1 MTTHIRSTAP
11 GGIYLAT
18 KMHQPTLL
26 VDGDPIVYKAA
37 ACAEE
42 ELDFDPELTVITG
55 DFKTGRRVV
64 TQAINDLLTRFD
76 TSELVLYFTS
86 PTNFRKEVCE
96 TYKGNRTKRKPC
108 GYKKLKNWAMATWP
122 SEQIEGLE
130 ADDALGIAATSGKF
144 ERFVLCSPDKD
155 LEQFAC
161 RIWNGKEEFTQTTE
175 AAELKRW
182 MQSLTG
188 DSTDGYKGVPQ
199 CGPKKAEAILKKVK
213 DGKYYEAVLKTY
225 IEAGLTE
232 ADALSNIRLATI
244 LSTDDWDAEKQKPI
258 LFTP

>member
-1 MTTHIRSTAP
+1 MI
-11 GGIYLAT
+11 
-18 KMHQPTLL
+18 LL

-37 ACAEE
+37 AAAEE
-42 ELDFDPELTVITG
+42 ELDFDPELTIITG
-55 DFKTGRRVV
+55 NFTSGKRVV

-76 TSELVLYFTS
+76 ATKLILYFTS
-86 PTNFRKEVCE
+86 TTNFRKEVCE

-108 GYKKLKNWAMATWP
+108 GYKKLKKWAMATWK
-122 SEQIEGLE
+122 SEQVDGLE
-130 ADDALGIAATSGKF
+130 ADDLLGIAATSGKYK
-144 ERFVLCSPDKD
+144 RFVLCSPDKD

-161 RIWNGKEEFTQTTE
+161 RIWNGKEEFTQTPE

-188 DSTDGYKGVPQ
+188 DATDGYKGVPQ

-225 IEAGLTE
+225 LEAGLTE
-232 ADALSNIRLATI
+232 KDAITNIRLATI
-244 LSTDDWDAEKQKPI
+244 LSSNDWDADKCKPI

>member
-1 MTTHIRSTAP
+1 MI
-11 GGIYLAT
+11 
-18 KMHQPTLL
+18 LL

-37 ACAEE
+37 AAAEE
-42 ELDFDPELTVITG
+42 ELDFDPELTIITG
-55 DFKTGRRVV
+55 NFTTGKRVV

-76 TSELVLYFTS
+76 ATKLTLYFTS
-86 PTNFRKEVCE
+86 TTNFRKEVCE

-108 GYKKLKNWAMATWP
+108 GYKKLKRWAMETWR
-122 SEQIEGLE
+122 SEQVEGLE
-130 ADDALGIAATSGKF
+130 ADDLLGIAATSGKYK
-144 ERFVLCSPDKD
+144 RFVLCSPDKD

-161 RIWNGKEEFTQTTE
+161 RIWNGKEEFTQTPE

-225 IEAGLTE
+225 LEAGLTE
-232 ADALSNIRLATI
+232 EDALINIRLATI
-244 LSTDDWDAEKQKPI
+244 LSSDSWDAEKQKPI